1 MISLEEALAI
11 HTALIDVTGGAH
23 GLRDRG
29 GLEAALARP
38 KATFEGTLLYPRP
51 EDQAAALLESVV
63 KNHPFVDGN
72 KRAGYVLARLLLMT
86 HDLDIHATDNEEFDL
101 IIQVATGTLDVQD
114 ITEWIESHIIPL
126 N

>member
-1 MISLEEALAI
+1 MITLEEALAI
-11 HTALIDVTGGAH
+11 HRALIDATGGAH

-38 KATFEGTLLYPRP
+38 EATFNGILLYPRSA
-51 EDQAAALLESVV
+51 DQAAAVLESVV

-72 KRAGYVLARLLLMT
+72 KRAGYVLARLILITQGL
-86 HDLDIHATDNEEFDL
+86 DLRATDDEEYDMV
-101 IIQVATGTLDVQD
+101 IQVATGQLDVQG
-114 ITEWIESHIIPL
+114 IVKWMEGRVVPL

>member
-1 MISLEEALAI
+1 MIRLEEALAI
-11 HTALIDVTGGAH
+11 QTALIDATGGAH

-38 KATFEGTLLYPRP
+38 QASFDGTALYPRP

-63 KNHPFVDGN
+63 INHPFVDGN

-86 HDLDIHATDNEEFDL
+86 YDLDLRAPDDEEYDMV
-101 IIQVATGTLDVQD
+101 IQVATGLLDVQG
-114 ITEWIESHIIPL
+114 IVKWMEGRVVPL
-126 N
+126 S